1 MFKKLNSVFA
11 ICLLLAVFVFVSC
24 GDGGKSSGEETPSG
38 PDEERTSDDPD
49 GAPGA
54 TDDEPA
60 AAPDGDDNGGGD
72 HSGGGDTDSGENSGP
87 ETEPDGDP
95 AVQPDEAPVSD
106 DDNPGG
112 EETGSK
118 KCRTSCESAAD
129 CVVGGANAFTD
140 EDNYECRNGDC
151 IYKGC
156 LNDAECDAVY
166 GAIPN
171 KTYKCNPE
179 GSYGTAECAQTCS
192 TVGDCSAY
200 RDAYGDTTEYPYDND
215 NYECR
220 NGFCVYTG
228 CNSDAECEKIS
239 SEYAQMK
246 CVQPDYYQNGIRICS
261 TYCLDDS
268 DCGEAGRYECV
279 NYQCVAKDCPDT
291 EWCRANFGENFTC
304 R

>member
-24 GDGGKSSGEETPSG
+24 GDGGKSSGEGTQP
-38 PDEERTSDDPD
+38 
-49 GAPGA
+49 
-54 TDDEPA
+54 
-60 AAPDGDDNGGGD
+60 APDGEKTSVDSDGASGGDNETPVVPGDDDNSGGQ
-72 HSGGGDTDSGENSGP
+72 SGGGEAEPSDDSEP
-87 ETEPDGDP
+87 ATQPDGDP

-239 SEYAQMK
+239 SEYVQMK

>member
-1 MFKKLNSVFA
+1 MFKRLNSVFA
-11 ICLLLAVFVFVSC
+11 VCLAISLFVFVSC
-24 GDGGKSSGEETPSG
+24 GDGGKSSENETPAGQDGDRAFDDSDQAHQEDGGGSQDPSG
-38 PDEERTSDDPD
+38 
-49 GAPGA
+49 
-54 TDDEPA
+54 DEP
-60 AAPDGDDNGGGD
+60 GSGGD
-72 HSGGGDTDSGENSGP
+72 HSDGGSAPAGS
-87 ETEPDGDP
+87 DGD
-95 AVQPDEAPVSD
+95 AEVQPDEGPVSD

-112 EETGSK
+112 GETGSK
-118 KCRTSCESAAD
+118 RCRTSCKSAAD
-129 CVVGGANAFTD
+129 CVVSGANAFTD

-179 GSYGTAECAQTCS
+179 GSYGVAECEPTCS
-192 TVGDCSAY
+192 TASDCSAY

-220 NGFCVYTG
+220 NGLCVYTG

-246 CVQPDYYQNGIRICS
+246 CIQPDYYQNGIRICS
-261 TYCLDDS
+261 TYCSDDS
-268 DCGEAGRYECV
+268 DCGETDRYECV
-279 NYQCVAKDCPDT
+279 NYQCVAKECPDT
-291 EWCRANFGENFTC
+291 EWCRVNFGENFTC